1 MNNIADTLSKVMDD
15 NGVKYKKNELEN
27 VTDYANKIYKDISAK
42 CKTCGKDFT
51 IMVKE

>member
-27 VTDYANKIYKDISAK
+27 VTDYANKIYKDKNRSEKNAK
-42 CKTCGKDFT
+42 CR
-51 IMVKE
+51 